1 MENPEV
7 IIVPDVAEDSPS
19 CSASTTANESDVV
32 RLTSPTYATAF
43 RCIGASCEA
52 HCCGDWNI
60 PVDRNTYERYLQF
73 PPEKLGSLVSQFVF
87 LKGPGQPEDLF
98 ATINLGT
105 SGICPFFGDDHLCC
119 IQKEYGPQLLSS
131 TCSIYPRSISRVAG
145 KLEGSLSLSCP
156 EAARNVL
163 LDLNFMQIQGNL
175 LSGDFRTD
183 NIFHVASD
191 QSGPLHKPES
201 LFGAIRELVIGM
213 VRDRSRP
220 MWLRLLLIGFLCKR
234 LDDIIAEDGQGS
246 FSRILRAYH
255 RIIEDDSVRA
265 EFEALPSQPRLKLE
279 VIFALTEARLQDTS
293 GNRFRDTFWTFVE
306 GIASSESAQP
316 EDDIERFLRAEE
328 QYYRPFFD
336 RFPFILEN
344 YLSNYM
350 FQNLFPYG
358 RAGSPDFA
366 PLNMSGEYIRMTTQ
380 FAWINALLVGTAG
393 HYKEAFAGEHVVHT
407 VQSLTRAVEHYPDV
421 LKSIDEYMRI
431 RGLDNLQGMAIMLK
445 S

>member
-119 IQKEYGPQLLSS
+119 IQKKYGPQLLSS

-344 YLSNYM
+344 YLSNST
-350 FQNLFPYG
+350 LRESIP
-358 RAGSPDFA
+358 RAMPITG
-366 PLNMSGEYIRMTTQ
+366 
-380 FAWINALLVGTAG
+380 
-393 HYKEAFAGEHVVHT
+393 
-407 VQSLTRAVEHYPDV
+407 
-421 LKSIDEYMRI
+421 
-431 RGLDNLQGMAIMLK
+431 
-445 S
+445 